1 MRRLWRGRSDPAQL
15 DLSFEQQ
22 PPRDAESLLA
32 VLRGYGLRSLWR
44 CKLTRNR
51 NVMVSFGGG
60 ELRVHS
66 GYLGAPPKVLR
77 AIVTFVE
84 SRSRSERRAAQQLI
98 LSYPIRVPKPPVR
111 RERTHP
117 DDEPIA
123 QELAAWHR
131 RYNMRWFGG
140 RLPDVPIRISR
151 RMKSRLGHYTAA
163 TPGGDPAEIA
173 ISLNHLKRHGWEE
186 VLHTLLHEMVHQ
198 WQDVQGHTIDHGAS
212 FRMQARNVGIEPLAR
227 RAVSPRAGRGVFPV
241 SVGRRAARTG

>member
-1 MRRLWRGRSDPAQL
+1 MRKFWRRDPAQL
-15 DLSFEQQ
+15 DLTFDQ
-22 PPRDAESLLA
+22 PPRDAESLMA
-32 VLRGYGLRSLWR
+32 VLRGYGLRSLSR
-44 CKLTRNR
+44 CRLTRNR

-60 ELRVHS
+60 ELRVHA
-66 GYLGAPPKVLR
+66 GYLGAPPQVLR

-84 SRSRSERRAAQQLI
+84 SRSRSERRAAQQRI
-98 LSYPIRVPKPPVR
+98 LSFPIRVPRPPVR

-123 QELAAWHR
+123 RELAAWHR
-131 RYNMRWFGG
+131 RYNMRWFNG

-212 FRMQARNVGIEPLAR
+212 FRMQARQVGIEPLAR
-227 RAVSPRAGRGVFPV
+227 RAVSPRAGRGIFPV

>member
-1 MRRLWRGRSDPAQL
+1 MRRLWRRERDPAQL
-15 DLSFEQQ
+15 DLSFDQQ
-22 PPRDAESLLA
+22 PHDADSLLR
-32 VLRGYGLRSLWR
+32 VLRSYGLRSLWR
-44 CKLTRNR
+44 CRLTRNR

-66 GYLGAPPKVLR
+66 GYLGAPPEVFR

-84 SRSRSERRAAQQLI
+84 SRSRSERRAAQQVI
-98 LSYPIRVPKPPVR
+98 LSFPIRVPKPPVR

-123 QELAAWHR
+123 QELSAWHR

-212 FRMQARNVGIEPLAR
+212 FRMQAKKVGVEPFAR
-227 RAVSPRAGRGVFPV
+227 RAVSPRQGRGTFPL
-241 SVGRRAARTG
+241 SVGRRAARTS